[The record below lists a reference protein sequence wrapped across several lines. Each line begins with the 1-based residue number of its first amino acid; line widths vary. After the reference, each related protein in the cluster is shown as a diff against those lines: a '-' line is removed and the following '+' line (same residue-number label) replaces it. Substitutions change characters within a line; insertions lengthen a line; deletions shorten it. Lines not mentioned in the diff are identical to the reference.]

1 MPVIVLYDNPIHIC
15 IIIGGDI
22 KSMILVP
29 GARIIFRGSVAK
41 TLPGSRLPESRAG
54 GWGRTTFSV
63 GVE

>member
-1 MPVIVLYDNPIHIC
+1 
-15 IIIGGDI
+15 
-22 KSMILVP
+22 MILVP